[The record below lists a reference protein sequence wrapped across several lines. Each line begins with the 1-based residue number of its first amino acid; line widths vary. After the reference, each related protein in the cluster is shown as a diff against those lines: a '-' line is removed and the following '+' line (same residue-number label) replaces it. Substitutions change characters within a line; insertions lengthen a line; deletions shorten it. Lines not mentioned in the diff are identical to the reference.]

1 MEEEAMAPIN
11 DNPICSYG
19 HYTHMT
25 DSGALIL
32 CPPPRYDAIYQ
43 EAFPTM
49 SEFPDFSTIHDN
61 LTFERPSWDAYFMT
75 IAQAVSAR
83 ATCPRRSVGAIIVKD
98 KRILAT
104 GFNGSPPGHPHC
116 TEEGCW
122 IDDGHCVRV
131 IHAEHNAVLQGA
143 RYGISLVDAE
153 CYCTTLPCL
162 SCAKVL
168 VSAGLTR
175 VVYGSEY
182 GYDERLTELKI
193 TLEPFVD

>member
-1 MEEEAMAPIN
+1 MAPIGEPLQN
-11 DNPICSYG
+11 F
-19 HYTHMT
+19 
-25 DSGALIL
+25 
-32 CPPPRYDAIYQ
+32 CPGSHDPQHKCVCNTPSVAI
-43 EAFPTM
+43 T
-49 SEFPDFSTIHDN
+49 TIEHS
-61 LTFERPSWDAYFMT
+61 RPSWDSYFMT
-75 IAQAVSAR
+75 IAWAVSTR